1 MTDTTREALLADV
14 LRWSG
19 LVEPVRDDELIAS
32 DIMAR
37 RGVSHQTA
45 KRALDKLVDEGRLT
59 RRAARDSEG
68 RPVTAYKQTGE

>member
-19 LVEPVRDDELIAS
+19 IADRVQPGEVIAS
-32 DIMAR
+32 DIMIEK
-37 RGVSHQTA
+37 GVSHQTA

-59 RRAARDSEG
+59 KRAARDSDG
-68 RPVTAYKQTGE
+68 RPVTAYRKTGE